1 MTPAPTSVILGSIAD
16 VAEAVRRY
24 GKFPD
29 AVPRLEVPTM
39 NHRWIAF
46 LPLLLALGGC
56 GYSLTTRLPSHI
68 KTVAVPT
75 FQNETLE
82 YGLEEEITQAVIDRF
97 TEDNNLRVVS
107 EDRAD
112 AVVYGV
118 IKAYKRR
125 VAGFTSEEIANEYE
139 VAIIIDVVVR
149 DRVKT
154 KELWGEEGMARTTN
168 YFVDQVESERQGRQ
182 PAVQQIAEDIV
193 SRTVQ
198 GW

>member
-1 MTPAPTSVILGSIAD
+1 MLCWDETHRGPPGRPELDSQTG
-16 VAEAVRRY
+16 AVNMPRTL
-24 GKFPD
+24 
-29 AVPRLEVPTM
+29 AVF
-39 NHRWIAF
+39 II
-46 LPLLLALGGC
+46 LALAAAGC

-82 YGLEEEITQAVIDRF
+82 YGLEKELTQAVVEQF

-107 EDRAD
+107 ENRAD
-112 AVVYGV
+112 AVVYASV
-118 IKAYKRR
+118 KAYKRR
-125 VAGFTSEEIANEYE
+125 VAGFTAEEIANEYE
-139 VAIIIDVVVR
+139 IAIIIDVEVR

-154 KELWGEEGMARTTN
+154 KELWKEEGMARTTN
-168 YFVDQVESERQGRQ
+168 YFVDQVGSETEGRQ
-182 PAVQQIAEDIV
+182 EAVRQMAEDIV